1 MHSKFVPLLASAGLL
16 AFPLQDSSA
25 IPIIYTVDAGSSVSA
40 NRSEP
45 SLGINTA
52 LISSL
57 SGTTFPLDETGQSS
71 IRPAGRFRA
80 DRQGS
85 MAVSY
90 GHSFSFSPSRIS
102 TNEPML
108 DAKNFVHKGIVA
120 TRDFSEPSTRA
131 GLTGSASQSN
141 GSFDRTFSLEQTN
154 FAHDVVD
161 WNSPAST
168 SVPAAAHLRSNWT
181 STLRHAPKIRRRAV
195 IRYWRS
201 QRQRQGEVRRSSRFS
216 ARQRQHR
223 AAFRDI
229 PFGFRRRCSAFRKS
243 QGYLE
248 QNKARP
254 GSPRRALIS

>member
-1 MHSKFVPLLASAGLL
+1 MHSKFVPLLASAGLI

-40 NRSEP
+40 NRGEP

-80 DRQGS
+80 DRQGG
-85 MAVSY
+85 MALSY
-90 GHSFSFSPSRIS
+90 GQSFSPSRIS

-108 DAKNFVHKGIVA
+108 DAKNFVHKRIVA

-141 GSFDRTFSLEQTN
+141 GSFDGTFSLEQTN
-154 FAHDVVD
+154 FARDVVD

-168 SVPAAAHLRSNWT
+168 SVLADRTFTIEPDLNA
-181 STLRHAPKIRRRAV
+181 
-195 IRYWRS
+195 
-201 QRQRQGEVRRSSRFS
+201 E
-216 ARQRQHR
+216 
-223 AAFRDI
+223 
-229 PFGFRRRCSAFRKS
+229 
-243 QGYLE
+243 
-248 QNKARP
+248 ARP
-254 GSPRRALIS
+254 KDKEKSSDPVLEVPKDKNKEKYAGPVASVPDRGNTALLLGTSLLALGVATRRFASR

>member
-1 MHSKFVPLLASAGLL
+1 MPSKFVPLLASAGLL

-25 IPIIYTVDAGSSVSA
+25 DYLHSRRGSSVSA

-52 LISSL
+52 LMSSS

-71 IRPAGRFRA
+71 IRPARRFRA

-85 MAVSY
+85 MAVAY
-90 GHSFSFSPSRIS
+90 GQSFSFSPSRIS

-120 TRDFSEPSTRA
+120 TRDFSEPNTRA
-131 GLTGSASQSN
+131 GLTGPASQSN

-154 FAHDVVD
+154 FARDVVD

-168 SVPAAAHLRSNWT
+168 SVPAGRTFTIELDLNAEARPKDQEKSSDPILEVPKDKNKEKYAGPVASVPDSGSTALLLGTSLLALGVAA
-181 STLRHAPKIRRRAV
+181 RRFA
-195 IRYWRS
+195 S
-201 QRQRQGEVRRSSRFS
+201 RRDTSSRTKP
-216 ARQRQHR
+216 ALVRH
-223 AAFRDI
+223 
-229 PFGFRRRCSAFRKS
+229 GE
-243 QGYLE
+243 L
-248 QNKARP
+248 
-254 GSPRRALIS
+254 LIS